1 MNMSN
6 NNRLEKANAERKI
19 NAQNFA
25 LKIIA
30 KLNEIEKI
38 NDYKFQSLNDRCL
51 ALNYMK
57 IKTRRGGRW
66 SKTQMSRIL
75 TLGSK

>member
-1 MNMSN
+1 MSN

-38 NDYKFQSLNDRCL
+38 NDYKFQSLNSRCV
-51 ALNYMK
+51 ALNYMGV
-57 IKTRRGGRW
+57 KTRRGGRW
-66 SKTQMSRIL
+66 QKTQIARIL
-75 TLGSK
+75 KHAAK